1 MFFAAEEAPA
11 HNSADEGS
19 NAVIEQLIREITAT
33 ISRLAPGQFGA
44 QTQQNLR
51 GALTSLL
58 ERADLVTREELDV
71 QEAVLARARER
82 IRALEARV
90 AALEQQ
96 LQKKN

>member
-1 MFFAAEEAPA
+1 M
-11 HNSADEGS
+11 
-19 NAVIEQLIREITAT
+19 IEQLIREITAT